1 MKRYFWIAL
10 ALCLSMSVVDAS
22 AQSLLDKLGKA
33 VKKEVENRVT
43 KEVEKEVKKEA
54 KKVKKA
60 IEKEE
65 NSEAGNKQESQEQL
79 QSNSNQGKSSESA
92 QERNL
97 RILEERGE
105 IVRPIIVEN
114 PPQNMAPATGKTNGH
129 EWVDLGLPSGTRWA
143 TCNID
148 ASQPHIAG
156 GLYAWGEK
164 ATKTSYVPENS
175 KTHGKDIDDFSGDA
189 TYDVATAKWGNG
201 WRMPTKEEFDE
212 LVEYCPFPQ
221 YVKQNGRYGQLFTN
235 QLNGRTIFLPATGY
249 KEMGSKHEEANGCGL
264 YWTSTP
270 SEGAKKN
277 GAHQYHFG
285 AAMGEMGSGER
296 SSGFAVRAVIDNDAM
311 VSTPHQGETNG
322 HQWVDL
328 GLPSGTKWA
337 TCNIGAKYSEE
348 YGQTFAWSKITP
360 TKKDYH
366 EWNDAQ
372 GKKMSDIGGNA
383 SYDAATALWGKGWR
397 MPTEANFKELMEYCT
412 WEYTTLGRVSG
423 CKAISKIN
431 GNYIFFPIQ
440 FYEKIAYYWSST
452 PSSYPGNHESQT
464 ITIYSEMIKINS
476 KMRGDEWPIRPV
488 TK

>member
-1 MKRYFWIAL
+1 MKRYLWIAL
-10 ALCLSMSVVDAS
+10 ALCLSMSSIDTS
-22 AQSLLDKLGKA
+22 AQSFFDKLGKA
-33 VKKEVENRVT
+33 VKKEVENRVV
-43 KEVEKEVKKEA
+43 KEVEKEVNKVLKKED
-54 KKVKKA
+54 
-60 IEKEE
+60 
-65 NSEAGNKQESQEQL
+65 SKQQTQKQSQSQSASNQEQS
-79 QSNSNQGKSSESA
+79 SNDANE
-92 QERNL
+92 NHL

-148 ASQPHIAG
+148 ASQPHLPG

-164 ATKTSYVPENS
+164 ATKTTYVPENS
-175 KTHGKDIDDFSGDA
+175 KTHGKDLDDFSGDA
-189 TYDVATAKWGNG
+189 TYDVATAKWGKG

-235 QLNGRTIFLPATGY
+235 QLNGRTLFLPTTGS
-249 KEMGSKHEEANGCGL
+249 KEMGSKHEEANTCGL

-270 SEGAKKN
+270 HKDAYMN
-277 GAHQYHFG
+277 GAHQYHYG
-285 AAMGEMGSGER
+285 AALGEMGVGER
-296 SSGFAVRAVIDNDAM
+296 STGYAVRAVIDNDAM
-311 VSTPHQGETNG
+311 ASIPFQGETNG

-337 TCNIGAKYSEE
+337 TCNVGAKSAEE
-348 YGQTFAWSKITP
+348 YGQVFQWSKTTP
-360 TKKDYH
+360 MHEDH
-366 EWNDAQ
+366 VEWNDAQ
-372 GKKMSDIGGNA
+372 GKKMSDIGGKT
-383 SYDAATALWGKGWR
+383 SQDVATAHWGKGWR
-397 MPTEANFKELMEYCT
+397 MPNEANFKELMEYCT
-412 WEYTTLGRVSG
+412 WEYTTLGRVNG

-440 FYEKIAYYWSST
+440 MYEEVARYWSSS
-452 PSSYPGNHESQT
+452 PSSYPGDTESHCLT
-464 ITIYSEMIKINS
+464 VYKVSISVGSETRNEIL
-476 KMRGDEWPIRPV
+476 PIRPV